1 MFCPPVLY
9 YFFILEEDW
18 TPTFIGGEMRQISL
32 GGSPI
37 SFQDKASGGLLKVRA
52 PRSKY
57 AEAYLNL
64 SLNLPHI
71 YLLGYIIL
79 VTNYMDTPTK
89 SRVYDIL

>member
-37 SFQDKASGGLLKVRA
+37 SFQDKASGGLQRCAEKVQDFLDRFDKDVNLIFSGSKDFWEEFLK
-52 PRSKY
+52 K
-57 AEAYLNL
+57 
-64 SLNLPHI
+64 
-71 YLLGYIIL
+71 
-79 VTNYMDTPTK
+79 
-89 SRVYDIL
+89 